1 MAASS
6 EVGKLFDL
14 GGQVALVTGA
24 SQGIGLATAEILAA
38 AGAKVVAVARRAD
51 RLEDA
56 AGKLR
61 EQGCEVLA
69 LAADVS
75 DPEQVQEMAG
85 QAVQA
90 FGGID
95 ILVNNAGIAAAGK
108 IDALDVEGWDE
119 VLNVNLRGAFLC
131 SKAVV
136 PIMRERGYGVVV
148 NMASISGQTGGMSAS
163 LHYAASKGG
172 LIAFTR
178 ALAKQMAPW
187 GRANAIAPGQI
198 ATEMG
203 SRNAEQVRVVE
214 QVTPLRR
221 LGTPGE
227 VAAGVLFLASPAS
240 SYITGHVLN
249 INGGLL

>member
-1 MAASS
+1 MMGDSVS
-6 EVGKLFDL
+6 RLFDL
-14 GGQVALVTGA
+14 TGQVALVTGA
-24 SQGIGLATAEILAA
+24 SQGIGLATARLLGA
-38 AGAKVVAVARRAD
+38 AGAKLVIVARREEPLH
-51 RLEDA
+51 RA
-56 AGKLR
+56 AIDLQSEGV
-61 EQGCEVLA
+61 EA
-69 LAADVS
+69 LAIAGDVS
-75 DPEQVQEMAG
+75 DPDQVG
-85 QAVQA
+85 RAVEDAHQRL
-90 FGGID
+90 GSVD
-95 ILVNNAGIAAAGK
+95 ILVNNAGIAGAGL
-108 IDALDVEGWDE
+108 IDDLEVEDWNS
-119 VLNVNLRGAFLC
+119 VLNINLRGAFLC

-136 PIMRERGYGVVV
+136 PIMREQGRGVIV

-203 SRNAEQVRVVE
+203 ERNAEQVRIVK

-221 LGTPGE
+221 LGDPVE
-227 VAAGVLFLASPAS
+227 VAACALFLASPAS

-249 INGGLL
+249 VNGGLL